1 MINRRFFVKSIS
13 LIYSS
18 LLASLAYKAYGYS
31 AYNSSRLKGKKILL
45 RSSWQTVNIG
55 DIGHTPGV
63 LHLLEKYMPDV
74 EVRLWAGDV
83 GNGVKELLL
92 KRFPKLEI
100 FTSSNTD
107 SVRRAFNEC
116 DFLLHGSGPYL
127 VAEKDVEKWK
137 NETGKPY
144 GIYGITYNESNAS
157 ANTNYLLSNA
167 QFIFFRDSY
176 SLNYAKSLGVNSKI
190 MIFGPDGAFAV
201 DTYNDKAAR
210 SFLNENQL
218 EEGKF
223 MCVIPR
229 YRYTPYWL
237 IPSKNRPIDAPKDAI
252 NQAFKDHDHKALR
265 EAIIAVVTKTDL
277 KILIV
282 PEDETQVAI
291 GKDILY
297 DPLPDEIKK
306 RVVWRNKYWL
316 TDEAIS
322 TYKLSA
328 GIFGNEMHSPI
339 MSVGN
344 GIPAILC
351 RFKEQTSKGIMWRDI
366 GLGDW
371 LFDLD
376 VEKEIEGIVPAV
388 LEMAQNPRKAK
399 EKVNKAK
406 QNVENHQAETM
417 KVLINLLNQ

>member
-1 MINRRFFVKSIS
+1 MIDRRFFVKSIS
-13 LIYSS
+13 LITSS
-18 LLASLAYKAYGYS
+18 LITTLACKTDGFS
-31 AYNSSRLKGKKILL
+31 AINISKLKGKKILL

-63 LHLLEKYMPDV
+63 LHLLEKYLPEV

-92 KRFPKLEI
+92 KRFPNLEI

-107 SVRRAFNEC
+107 SIKRAFKEC
-116 DFLLHGSGPYL
+116 DFFLHGSGPYL
-127 VAEKDVEKWK
+127 VAENDLEKWK

-144 GIYGITYNESNAS
+144 GVYGITYNETNAKT
-157 ANTNYLLSNA
+157 NTLLSDA
-167 QFIFFRDSY
+167 KFVFFRDSF
-176 SLNYAKSLGVNSKI
+176 SLKYAKSIGVNSKI
-190 MIFGPDGAFAV
+190 MDFGPDGAFAV
-201 DTYNDKAAR
+201 DTFNDIAAKT
-210 SFLNENQL
+210 FLNENQL
-218 EEGKF
+218 AEGKF
-223 MCVIPR
+223 MCVIPK

-237 IPSKNRPIDAPKDAI
+237 IPNKNRSFDAARDAV
-252 NQAFKDHDHKALR
+252 NQSFKEHDHKALR
-265 EAIIAVVTKTDL
+265 EAIIAIVTKTDL
-277 KILIV
+277 KVLIV

-291 GKDILY
+291 GKEMLY
-297 DPLPDEIKK
+297 DPLPESIKN
-306 RVVWRNKYWL
+306 RVVWRSKYWL

-339 MSVGN
+339 MSIGN
-344 GIPAILC
+344 GVPAIVC

-376 VEKEIEGIVPAV
+376 IENEIEGIVPSV
-388 LEMAQNPRKAK
+388 LEMAQNPTRAK
-399 EKVNKAK
+399 EKANKAK
-406 QNVENHQAETM
+406 QNVENYQANTM
-417 KVLINLLNQ
+417 KVLINILNQ

>member
-1 MINRRFFVKSIS
+1 MINRRLFVKSIS
-13 LIYSS
+13 LATSS
-18 LLASLAYKAYGYS
+18 IFTVLVSNEGSFAAGSFM
-31 AYNSSRLKGKKILL
+31 NLKGKKILL

-63 LHLLEKYMPDV
+63 LHLLEKYLPDV

-92 KRFPKLEI
+92 NRFPNLEI

-107 SVRRAFNEC
+107 SVKRAFNEC

-127 VAEKDVEKWK
+127 VADNDVEKWK

-144 GIYGITYNESNAS
+144 GIYGITYNDMNMSQKTNSILTS
-157 ANTNYLLSNA
+157 AE
-167 QFIFFRDSY
+167 FVFFRDSY
-176 SLNYAKSLGVNSKI
+176 SLNYAKSIGVNSKI
-190 MIFGPDGAFAV
+190 MEFGPDGAFAV
-201 DTYNDKAAR
+201 DTYNEKAAR
-210 SFLNENQL
+210 SFINENQL
-218 EEGKF
+218 EVGKF
-223 MCVIPR
+223 MCVIPK
-229 YRYTPYWL
+229 YRNTPYWL
-237 IPSKNRPIDAPKDAI
+237 IPSKNRAFDAAKDAV
-252 NQAFKDHDHKALR
+252 NQSFKEHDHKALR
-265 EAIIAVVTKTDL
+265 DAIIAVVTKTDL

-291 GKDILY
+291 GKEMLY
-297 DPLPDEIKK
+297 DPLPDAIKN

-316 TDEAIS
+316 TDEAVS

-328 GIFGNEMHSPI
+328 GIFGNEQHSPI
-339 MSVGN
+339 MSIGN
-344 GIPAILC
+344 GIPAIVC

-376 VEKEIEGIVPAV
+376 KEDEIAGIVPAV
-388 LEMAQNPRKAK
+388 LAIAQNPQKAK
-399 EKVNKAK
+399 KKALNAKKLVEKRQIFTMYRLWKIL
-406 QNVENHQAETM
+406 NH
-417 KVLINLLNQ
+417 